1 MLAAWKT
8 LRGCWSL
15 TDAGADAQSLL
26 LNRQLRNLFRVVP
39 IYVLSNL
46 ISGSLL
52 VFAMRSYLPFAGTL
66 AWFTAFVLVHAG
78 WAIHALRKEHIARHS
93 SPDSHSIGDLRVSAS
108 WCALAAVTCSVAFYL
123 GTPLAADEGSRLL
136 LAAYVPG
143 LIATGVLVGITT
155 PLISIV
161 WLVVMTVGACLMV
174 GNLDF
179 LLQGLTIGML
189 IWYAAMLAVALLFA
203 SRMFVARTAAE
214 LEAENERQVVGL
226 LLGDFEENAS
236 DWLWECD
243 NAGLLTRASARL
255 ASVLGRTQS
264 NVIGMPLASL
274 FAAHRLITIPS
285 DKEVG
290 VGALQQRLAGTG
302 AFSNVIVEARVGGT
316 QRSWKLSA
324 KPLLHSDGK
333 RAGWRGVGSEVSDA
347 RAREAEGIG
356 RERHLH
362 HLATH
367 DVLTELPNRRAFLEA
382 VSRMLENAGH
392 GPTTSN
398 AMAFIDLDNFKTV
411 NDTLGHSAGDVVLR
425 SVATR
430 LRRALHPGDFLARLG
445 GDEFAI
451 LMAGLS
457 GHDPLDEIQD
467 RAQRVLEQLRTPET
481 IEQFRID
488 VRGSIGITQALA
500 APESPYELMRRADIA
515 LYVAK
520 DSGRDNFKI
529 YEPAMSSRMTHRL
542 STVSDLAGALERGE
556 LEVVYQCIVE
566 LDNSK
571 IVGCEALLRWHHPR
585 YGLIPPAEF
594 IPAAEE
600 SGLIVPIG
608 IWVLQQTCRDAM
620 QWPEGIGV
628 AVNVSAIQIGSP
640 LIVESIVEA
649 VRATGIDPSR
659 VELEITESAI
669 SRDDQVAR
677 NVLQGLREHGFP
689 LAIDDFGTG
698 YSSMAQLREL
708 PFDTLKL
715 DRSFV
720 TGLDG
725 EQSSA
730 SNAII
735 SSLLHLSRSMNM
747 SVIAEGVETGGEWKA
762 LQELGCQYGQ
772 GYLFARPQS
781 QGRLLSILRSG
792 YLDVGQA

>member
-1 MLAAWKT
+1 MRSIWEK
-8 LRGCWSL
+8 LRSCWSL
-15 TDAGADAQSLL
+15 TDAHEGARSLL
-26 LNRQLRNLFRVVP
+26 LNRQLHNLFRVVP
-39 IYVLSNL
+39 IYALSN
-46 ISGSLL
+46 IVSGSLL
-52 VFAMRSYLPFAGTL
+52 VFAMRSYLPIKGAL
-66 AWFTAFVLVHAG
+66 IWYAAYLLVHAG
-78 WAIHALRKEHIARHS
+78 WAMHALRKERLAKHAQ
-93 SPDSHSIGDLRVSAS
+93 PDVLSRNDLQVSAC
-108 WCALAAVTCSVAFYL
+108 WCAMAAITCSVGAYL
-123 GTPLAADEGSRLL
+123 GAPLAADEGSRLL

-155 PLISIV
+155 PLISMV
-161 WLVVMTVGACLMV
+161 WLVIMTVGACMMV

-179 LLQGLTIGML
+179 LLQGLTIAML
-189 IWYAAMLAVALLFA
+189 NWYAVMLAVALLFA
-203 SRMFVARTAAE
+203 SRMFVARTEAE

-243 NAGLLTRASARL
+243 SAGTVTRASARL
-255 ASVLGRTQS
+255 ASVLGRSQAS
-264 NVIGMPLASL
+264 VIGTPLASL
-274 FAAHRLITIPS
+274 FVAQRLVTVPS
-285 DKEVG
+285 DSEVG
-290 VGALQQRLAGTG
+290 IAALQQRLAGTH
-302 AFSNVIVEARVGGT
+302 AFSNVIVEALVGSIK
-316 QRSWKLSA
+316 RSWKLSA
-324 KPLLHSDGK
+324 KPLLPSDGNST
-333 RAGWRGVGSEVSDA
+333 GWRGVGSEVSDA

-367 DVLTELPNRRAFLEA
+367 DVLTDLPNRRAFMEE
-382 VSRMLENAGH
+382 VERMVENAGH

-411 NDTLGHSAGDVVLR
+411 NDTLGHSAGDMVLK

-430 LRRALHPGDFLARLG
+430 LRRALHPHDFLARLG

-451 LMAGLS
+451 LMTGLP
-457 GHDPLDEIQD
+457 GLDPSAEIES
-467 RAQRVLEQLRTPET
+467 RAQRVLEHLRTPET

-488 VRGSIGITQALA
+488 VRGSIGVTQALT

-529 YEPAMSSRMTHRL
+529 YEAAMSSRMTHRL

-566 LDNSK
+566 LDSRK

-585 YGLIPPAEF
+585 YGLILPAEF

-608 IWVLQQTCRDAM
+608 LWVLQQACRDAG

-628 AVNVSAIQIGSP
+628 AVNVSAMQIGSP
-640 LIVESIVEA
+640 SIVDSIVGA
-649 VRATGIDPSR
+649 VRASGMEPSR
-659 VELEITESAI
+659 VKLEITESAI
-669 SRDDQVAR
+669 ARDDQMAR
-677 NVLQGLREHGFP
+677 NVLQSLREHGFP

-725 EQSSA
+725 ERSSA

-747 SVIAEGVETGGEWKA
+747 SVIAEGVETTDEWKA
-762 LQELGCQYGQ
+762 LQDLGCQYGQ

-781 QGRLLSILRSG
+781 QGQLLRTLQSG
-792 YLDVGQA
+792 YVDISQA

>member
-1 MLAAWKT
+1 MLVAWET

-15 TDAGADAQSLL
+15 KDAAGDARSLL

-39 IYVLSNL
+39 IYVMSNL

-52 VFAMRSYLPFAGTL
+52 VFAMRSYVPPVGTSIWY
-66 AWFTAFVLVHAG
+66 AVFVLVHAG
-78 WAIHALRKEHIARHS
+78 WAIHALRKEKSSRHAA
-93 SPDSHSIGDLRVSAS
+93 DSLALVDLRVSAA
-108 WCALAAVTCSVAFYL
+108 WCALAAITCSVGFYL

-155 PLISIV
+155 PLIAVV
-161 WLVVMTVGACLMV
+161 WLVVMTAGACLMV
-174 GNLDF
+174 ANLDF

-189 IWYAAMLAVALLFA
+189 NWYAVMLLVALLFA

-243 NAGLLTRASARL
+243 SAGRVTRASARL
-255 ASVLGRTQS
+255 ASVLGRNQS
-264 NVIGMPLASL
+264 SVIGMPLISL
-274 FAAHRLITIPS
+274 FSAQRMTTIPS
-285 DKEVG
+285 DGEVG
-290 VGALQQRLAGTG
+290 VAALQHRLAGTA
-302 AFSNVIVEARVGGT
+302 AFSNVIVEARVNGI

-324 KPLLHSDGK
+324 KPLPPSEG
-333 RAGWRGVGSEVSDA
+333 RPTGWRGVGSEVSDA
-347 RAREAEGIG
+347 RAREAEGIN

-382 VSRMLENAGH
+382 VSRMLEHAGH
-392 GPTTSN
+392 GPTTAN
-398 AMAFIDLDNFKTV
+398 AMAFIDLDHFKTV
-411 NDTLGHSAGDVVLR
+411 NDTLGHSAGDVVLK

-430 LRRALHPGDFLARLG
+430 LRRALHPGDFLARLRG
-445 GDEFAI
+445 HEVAL
-451 LMAGLS
+451 LMMGLPAS
-457 GHDPLDEIQD
+457 DPLVEIEA
-467 RAQRVLEQLRTPET
+467 RAQRILDHLRTPET

-520 DSGRDNFKI
+520 DSGRDGFKV
-529 YEPAMSSRMTHRL
+529 YEAAMSSRMEHRL
-542 STVSDLAGALERGE
+542 STVSDLAGAMERGE
-556 LEVVYQCIVE
+556 LEVVYQCIVDLE
-566 LDNSK
+566 TMK
-571 IVGCEALLRWHHPR
+571 IAGCEALLRWHHPR
-585 YGLIPPAEF
+585 YGEL
-594 IPAAEE
+594 PAAEFTPAADE
-600 SGLIVPIG
+600 SGLLGPIRP
-608 IWVLQQTCRDAM
+608 WVLQQARRDAL
-620 QWPEGIGV
+620 QWPGDITL
-628 AVNVSAIQIGSP
+628 AVNVSAVQIGSP
-640 LIVESIVEA
+640 SIVESILEA
-649 VRATGIDPSR
+649 VRDTGMPPAR

-669 SRDDQVAR
+669 SRDDQAAR
-677 NVLQGLREHGFP
+677 GVLQRLRGHGFQ

-720 TGLDG
+720 TGLGG
-725 EQSSA
+725 ERSSA

-735 SSLLHLSRSMNM
+735 SSLLHLSRSMGM
-747 SVIAEGVETGGEWKA
+747 SVIAEGVETRAEWKA
-762 LQELGCQYGQ
+762 LQQLGCQYGQ

-781 QGRLLSILRSG
+781 QRLLLRSVHAG
-792 YLDVGQA
+792 YLDHA

>member
-1 MLAAWKT
+1 MRKAWET
-8 LRGCWSL
+8 IRGCWSL
-15 TDAGADAQSLL
+15 IDADASAKSLL
-26 LNRQLRNLFRVVP
+26 LHRQLHNLFRVVP

-52 VFAMRSYLPFAGTL
+52 VFAMRAYVPFAGTA
-66 AWFTAFVLVHAG
+66 AWYAVFLLVHAG
-78 WAIHALRKEHIARHS
+78 WALHALRKLQVAKHA
-93 SPDSHSIGDLRVSAS
+93 SPDSVSIADLRVSAV
-108 WCALAAVTCSVAFYL
+108 WCALAALTCSIGFYIA
-123 GTPLAADEGSRLL
+123 TPLATDEGSRLL

-161 WLVVMTVGACLMV
+161 WLVIMTAGSCAMV
-174 GNLDF
+174 ANLDF
-179 LLQGLTIGML
+179 LLQGLTITML
-189 IWYAAMLAVALLFA
+189 NWYAVMLMVALLFA

-243 NAGLLTRASARL
+243 NTGVLTRASARL
-255 ASVLGRTQS
+255 ANVLGRGQS
-264 NVIGMPLASL
+264 RVIGMPLASL
-274 FAAHRLITIPS
+274 FATQRLITIPS

-290 VGALQQRLAGTG
+290 VAALQQRLEGGG
-302 AFSNVIVEARVGGT
+302 AFRNVIVEARVGSI

-324 KPLLHSDGK
+324 KPLLHPDGN
-333 RAGWRGVGSEVSDA
+333 RVGWRGVGSEVSDA

-382 VSRMLENAGH
+382 VSRMLEKAGH

-411 NDTLGHSAGDVVLR
+411 NDTLGHSAGDVVLK

-451 LMAGLS
+451 LMTGLP
-457 GHDPLDEIQD
+457 GQEPLAEIEA
-467 RAQRVLEQLRTPET
+467 RAQRVLEHLRTPET

-520 DSGRDNFKI
+520 DSGRDNFKV
-529 YEPAMSSRMTHRL
+529 YEAAMSSRMEHRL

-556 LEVVYQCIVE
+556 LEVVYQCVVE
-566 LDNSK
+566 LDGMK

-600 SGLIVPIG
+600 SGLIIPIG
-608 IWVLQQTCRDAM
+608 LWVLKQACRDAM
-620 QWPEGIGV
+620 QWPHAVKV

-640 LIVESIVEA
+640 AIVESLVDA
-649 VRATGIDPSR
+649 VGASGMAPDR

-677 NVLQGLREHGFP
+677 DVLQRLRHHGFH

-720 TGLDG
+720 TGLGG
-725 EQSSA
+725 ERSSA

-747 SVIAEGVETGGEWKA
+747 SVIAEGVETTAEWNA

-772 GYLFARPQS
+772 GYLFAMPQS
-781 QGRLLSILRSG
+781 QQRLLVTMQSG
-792 YLDVGQA
+792 RVEKG